1 VHHSLSRYC
10 AISCFQSNSRISSGW
25 EAKFYPVFKDL
36 FIETNPVPVKAALA
50 MLGLCEEQY
59 RLPLVPM
66 SAKNRDVLKA
76 TLKAC
81 GVLK

>member
-1 VHHSLSRYC
+1 M
-10 AISCFQSNSRISSGW
+10 
-25 EAKFYPVFKDL
+25 
-36 FIETNPVPVKAALA
+36 A
-50 MLGLCEEQY
+50 MLGQIEEEY

-66 SAKNRDVLKA
+66 SSRNREILAA

>member
-1 VHHSLSRYC
+1 MVRAFVKGDLAAALKLHEKY
-10 AISCFQSNSRISSGW
+10 
-25 EAKFYPVFKDL
+25 YPIYNDL
-36 FIETNPVPVKAALA
+36 FVETNPVPVKAALA
-50 MLGLCEEQY
+50 MLGLMKEEY

-66 SAKNRDVLKA
+66 SPGNRQMLRA

>member
-1 VHHSLSRYC
+1 
-10 AISCFQSNSRISSGW
+10 
-25 EAKFYPVFKDL
+25 
-36 FIETNPVPVKAALA
+36 
-50 MLGLCEEQY
+50 MLGLCDEEY

-66 SAKNRDVLKA
+66 GAKNREALRA